1 MFALHCVKQLS
12 TLDGRLFLPGHTSYQ
27 LFRDEAAA
35 LIKRYPDHFEPA
47 DPITLALAEEV
58 LGTTVKMG
66 AAAMAS
72 LPQRWST
79 AERRRGSAWRISAT
93 RYPRRSASG

>member
-35 LIKRYPDHFEPA
+35 LIKKYPDHFEPA

-66 AAAMAS
+66 AATPEARSRLRAAWDR
-72 LPQRWST
+72 L
-79 AERRRGSAWRISAT
+79 RGV
-93 RYPRRSASG
+93 